1 MVWCG
6 LSIDRHIICFT
17 YQNRFCHSWVV
28 TACCFR
34 SLFTVGLSSCHL
46 SSNCT
51 PGRLEFKSKVDIFST
66 FSFNQ
71 RMISWQEHSILF
83 ENLPHT
89 VYLAGSYHTRT
100 KPKASWGCNLFQRC
114 SQNVT
119 RGLGRTSISGIGLST
134 TQSTFQGN
142 VFGKSETIFRKYK
155 TKSGL
160 ICLHVAGE
168 GVGERK
174 SAKEEK
180 REGSQRPQRWAKG
193 GSYSGR
199 PLPSLP
205 RPLLFPPYPLP
216 LSTPASRA
224 RDGSRPSLGWPI
236 TSYKL
241 CETAKIAGHFFIHD
255 WLCKIKAVWACNRN
269 QT

>member
-1 MVWCG
+1 MVWCD
-6 LSIDRHIICFT
+6 LSIDRHITWFT
-17 YQNRFCHSWVV
+17 YQKRFCHSWVV

-71 RMISWQEHSILF
+71 RMISWQEHSIPF

-89 VYLAGSYHTRT
+89 VSYRRLISYSNETQGIVGLQSFF
-100 KPKASWGCNLFQRC
+100 KRC

-134 TQSTFQGN
+134 TQSTFHRK

-160 ICLHVAGE
+160 VGSWARLLACCRGGVACVVGAKRGGGRGE
-168 GVGERK
+168 KKTRK
-174 SAKEEK
+174 RRKG
-180 REGSQRPQRWAKG
+180 RE
-193 GSYSGR
+193 
-199 PLPSLP
+199 
-205 RPLLFPPYPLP
+205 
-216 LSTPASRA
+216 PASPAMNKR
-224 RDGSRPSLGWPI
+224 RFL
-236 TSYKL
+236 
-241 CETAKIAGHFFIHD
+241 
-255 WLCKIKAVWACNRN
+255 
-269 QT
+269 